1 MPVQG
6 TPIVMIDF
14 FIQPLREDFFLRALV
29 AILLSSITAG
39 CLGAYIVLR
48 RMAFISNALT
58 HSILPGVAAAIL
70 LGFSLYWGALGAA
83 LVTATGIA
91 WLSSKKEISEDS
103 AIGIMLSFMFA
114 VGVGLISLSHAWR
127 DFTSLLFG
135 SVLAVDKNDL
145 WIISLTTAIILLSLR
160 LLHKELELASFD
172 EEYAQLIG
180 AKPAL
185 LRVILLML
193 IALAAVA
200 SVRLVGALLTTALFI
215 IPSATGVLLGKNL
228 VQVMCWGVGVAIL
241 SGIAGLYL
249 SFYFAELPSG
259 AAIVI
264 CYMVPYLAA
273 RLFTRRV

>member
-1 MPVQG
+1 
-6 TPIVMIDF
+6 MIDF
-14 FIQPLREDFFLRALV
+14 LIQPLREDFFWRALI
-29 AILLSSITAG
+29 AILLSSVTAG

-48 RMAFISNALT
+48 RMAFITNALT

-83 LVTATGIA
+83 LITATGIA
-91 WLSSKKEISEDS
+91 WLSARKEISEDS

-114 VGVGLISLSHAWR
+114 MGVGLISLSHAWR

-135 SVLAVDKNDL
+135 SILAVDINDL
-145 WIISLTTAIILLSLR
+145 WMIGLTSTIILLSLR

-180 AKPAL
+180 AKPAV
-185 LRVILLML
+185 LRMVLLML

-215 IPSATGVLLGKNL
+215 IPSATGILLGKNL
-228 VQVMCWGVGVAIL
+228 VQVMGWGVGVAIL
-241 SGIAGLYL
+241 GGVSGLYL
-249 SFYFAELPSG
+249 SFYFSQLPSG

-264 CYMVPYLAA
+264 CYMIPYLAV
-273 RLFTRRV
+273 RVLVRQSYPR

>member
-1 MPVQG
+1 MPVQAI
-6 TPIVMIDF
+6 PINMFNF
-14 FIQPLREDFFLRALV
+14 FIQPLQEDFFLRALT
-29 AILLSSITAG
+29 AILLSSVTAG
-39 CLGAYIVLR
+39 CLGAYIILR
-48 RMAFISNALT
+48 RMAFITNALT

-70 LGFSLYWGALGAA
+70 FGFSLYGGALGAA
-83 LVTATGIA
+83 LMTAGGIA
-91 WLSSKKEISEDS
+91 WLSARKGISEDS

-114 VGVGLISLSHAWR
+114 LGVGLISFTHAWR

-135 SVLAVDKNDL
+135 SILAVDQNDL
-145 WIISLTTAIILLSLR
+145 WMISLTSALILLCLR

-215 IPSATGVLLGKNL
+215 IPSATGVLIGKNL
-228 VQVMCWGVGVAIL
+228 VQVMFWGVAVAAFGGV
-241 SGIAGLYL
+241 AGLYL
-249 SFYFAELPSG
+249 SFYFSQLPSG

-264 CYMVPYLAA
+264 CYMLPYVATRVLSR
-273 RLFTRRV
+273 RL

>member
-1 MPVQG
+1 MVILI
-6 TPIVMIDF
+6 TMIDF
-14 FIQPLREDFFLRALV
+14 LIQPLREDFFWRALI
-29 AILLSSITAG
+29 AILLSSVTAG

-48 RMAFISNALT
+48 RMAFITNALT

-83 LVTATGIA
+83 LITATGIA
-91 WLSSKKEISEDS
+91 WLSARKEISEDS

-114 VGVGLISLSHAWR
+114 MGVGLISLSHAWR

-135 SVLAVDKNDL
+135 SILAVDINDL
-145 WIISLTTAIILLSLR
+145 WMIGLTSTIILLSLR

-180 AKPAL
+180 AKPAV
-185 LRVILLML
+185 LRMVLLML

-215 IPSATGVLLGKNL
+215 IPSATGILLGKNL
-228 VQVMCWGVGVAIL
+228 VQVMGWGVGVAIL
-241 SGIAGLYL
+241 GGVSGLYL
-249 SFYFAELPSG
+249 SFYFSQLPSG

-264 CYMVPYLAA
+264 CYMIPYLAV
-273 RLFTRRV
+273 RVLVRQSYPR